1 MIISYNE
8 FCHLPVEDTQKFL
21 TDVTF
26 DDIKD
31 LDGKLSKFGFV
42 SLVDLP
48 KEYASSNYLV
58 IIDKPAPN
66 KYYGFDTKGF
76 DGTYIGSPVTN
87 EKQFLKDIATYDWRC
102 ICVDY
107 GNVGVMARKEKAML
121 EFVDAKNHPEY
132 YNASNGG
139 SPFMK
144 GYVSIEVLE
153 KIISKLEK
161 GEYEKVSKLK
171 EEVYA
176 ITSHQVREQA
186 NGSKWS
192 NDKVKE
198 IEYKL
203 EDTKG
208 KWLKDNS
215 PGVLILVDYFDKGEH
230 LRVGTYHGTK
240 AAMSC
245 KYVTNLDVIEI
256 PKEDWDG
263 IEETEIED
271 LGLWD
276 NRKGDNLQDYT
287 TKSAAIS
294 NCVDFCQKNNCDQN
308 DPRVENK
315 LLRWQFG
322 PSEIKDIKASMRQK
336 IVEKRII
343 PIGHARVHY
352 SDQDLEDLAEANT
365 DKTTHCFIMKTTN
378 YSNKWNDWEI
388 FIKQT
393 QNKMAIKKPN
403 WLVLWLHQTDAAY
416 DDWEK
421 IRKTKDEHGNPVI
434 QPTRKT
440 KVEST
445 ILTLAEALKFEIT
458 ISFRN
463 LDYTKLKEIK
473 KNDKNAA

>member
-1 MIISYNE
+1 MSMIISY
-8 FCHLPVEDTQKFL
+8 EDTQKFL

-31 LDGKLSKFGFV
+31 LDGKLSKFNFV
-42 SLVDLP
+42 SLVELP
-48 KEYASSNYLV
+48 QEYSALLYLV
-58 IIDKPAPN
+58 IIDKPDQN
-66 KYYGFDTKGF
+66 KYFGFDTKGF

-87 EKQFLKDIATYDWRC
+87 EKQFKKDIAGHDWRC

-107 GNVGVMARKEKAML
+107 GNAGVMANKEKAML
-121 EFVDAKNHPEY
+121 EFVDAKNNPKY

-144 GYVSIEVLE
+144 GYISTEVLE
-153 KIISKLEK
+153 KIVGKLER
-161 GEYEKVSKLK
+161 GEYEKVSKPK
-171 EEVYA
+171 EKVHDINSY
-176 ITSHQVREQA
+176 QVRETA

-198 IEYKL
+198 IGYKL

-208 KWLKDNS
+208 KWLENNS

-245 KYVTNLDVIEI
+245 GYVTNLDVIEI
-256 PKEDWDG
+256 PKEDWNG

-276 NRKGDNLQDYT
+276 NRKKDNLQDYV
-287 TKSAAIS
+287 TKSEAIS
-294 NCVDFCQKNNCDQN
+294 NCVDFCQKNNCNQN
-308 DPRVENK
+308 DPRVGNK
-315 LLRWQFG
+315 LLRWGFG
-322 PSEIKDIKASMRQK
+322 PSEIGDIKASMRQR
-336 IVEKRII
+336 ILVKRII

-352 SDQDLEDLAEANT
+352 SDQDLKDLAEANT
-365 DKTTHCFIMKTTN
+365 DETTHCFIMKTTK
-378 YSNKWNDWEI
+378 YSNKWNDWET
-388 FIKQT
+388 FINQT
-393 QNKMAIKKPN
+393 QDKNAVTKPN
-403 WLVLWLHQTDAAY
+403 WLILWNHQTDAAY
-416 DDWEK
+416 GDWEK
-421 IRKTKDEHGNPVI
+421 IIKKKDKKGNHVI

-445 ILTLAEALKFEIT
+445 ILTLAEALKFVIT

-473 KNDKNAA
+473 KNDKKAA